1 MATMS
6 MSNKTATPP
15 YPPQGGNV
23 QSTGRFKHILHAWTI
38 SLLLFATLTNAHSQT
53 QTRTRPQTQTRRIA
67 THELAPFFGFYAPDR
82 YETSLAYGIRYYYNI
97 DRRFGVGAVLG
108 LAHAKQ
114 NFVRRVLNNTSLQ
127 TGSDRV
133 VYHGARATQS
143 FPAGKV
149 EPYLIFHIGLTRLY
163 SQNSFTFGFGL
174 GTKVMTNRRF
184 ALRYEFNSYIFTS
197 GRDNNAWTNKNLE
210 MALVLGY
217 YL

>member
-1 MATMS
+1 
-6 MSNKTATPP
+6 MSNRLGFQLIIISFFIAT
-15 YPPQGGNV
+15 
-23 QSTGRFKHILHAWTI
+23 
-38 SLLLFATLTNAHSQT
+38 FATAHAQT
-53 QTRTRPQTQTRRIA
+53 QTRARTQAQTRKA
-67 THELAPFFGFYAPDR
+67 AKHELAPTLGFYAPDR

-108 LAHAKQ
+108 FARAKQ
-114 NFVRRVLNNTSLQ
+114 DFVRRVSNITLQ

-143 FPAGKV
+143 FPAGKI
-149 EPYLIFHIGLTRLY
+149 EPYLVFHVGLTRLY

-174 GTKVMTNRRF
+174 GTKVMTQRRF
-184 ALRYEFNSYIFTS
+184 ALRYEFNNYLFTS
-197 GRDNNAWTNKNLE
+197 GRANNAWTNKNLE

>member
-1 MATMS
+1 MS
-6 MSNKTATPP
+6 KRISF
-15 YPPQGGNV
+15 QLIIISFFISG
-23 QSTGRFKHILHAWTI
+23 ILA
-38 SLLLFATLTNAHSQT
+38 SAHSQT
-53 QTRTRPQTQTRRIA
+53 ATRTRAQTQTRRVA
-67 THELAPFFGFYAPDR
+67 THELAPTLGFYAPDR

-108 LAHAKQ
+108 FARAKQ
-114 NFVRRVLNNTSLQ
+114 DFVRRVSNITLQ
-127 TGSDRV
+127 GGSDRV

-143 FPAGKV
+143 FPAGKI

-174 GTKVMTNRRF
+174 GTKVMAHRRF
-184 ALRYEFNSYIFTS
+184 ALRYEFNNYLFTS
-197 GRDNNAWTNKNLE
+197 GRSNNAWTNKNLE

>member
-1 MATMS
+1 
-6 MSNKTATPP
+6 MSNRLSFQLIIISFFIATFA
-15 YPPQGGNV
+15 
-23 QSTGRFKHILHAWTI
+23 SAHA
-38 SLLLFATLTNAHSQT
+38 QT
-53 QTRTRPQTQTRRIA
+53 QTRARAQTQTRKA
-67 THELAPFFGFYAPDR
+67 AKHELAPTLGFYAPDR

-108 LAHAKQ
+108 FARAKQ
-114 NFVRRVLNNTSLQ
+114 DFVRRVSNITLQ

-143 FPAGKV
+143 FPAGKI
-149 EPYLIFHIGLTRLY
+149 EPYLVFHVGLTRLY

-174 GTKVMTNRRF
+174 GTKVMTQRRF
-184 ALRYEFNSYIFTS
+184 ALRYEFNNYLFTS
-197 GRDNNAWTNKNLE
+197 GRANNAWTNKNLE

>member
-1 MATMS
+1 MNNRFGLHFLVMFFLIVSALES
-6 MSNKTATPP
+6 AHG
-15 YPPQGGNV
+15 QA
-23 QSTGRFKHILHAWTI
+23 QSRART
-38 SLLLFATLTNAHSQT
+38 QV
-53 QTRTRPQTQTRRIA
+53 QTRKSA
-67 THELAPFFGFYAPDR
+67 KHELAPTLGFYAPDR

-108 LAHAKQ
+108 FARAKQ
-114 NFVRRVLNNTSLQ
+114 DFVRRVSNITLQ

-143 FPAGKV
+143 FSSGKI
-149 EPYLIFHIGLTRLY
+149 EPYLIFHVGLTRLY

-174 GTKVMTNRRF
+174 GTKVMTQRKF
-184 ALRYEFNSYIFTS
+184 ALRYEFNNYLFTS
-197 GRDNNAWTNKNLE
+197 GRANNAWTNKNLE